1 MQIEFLN
8 DYFVPVIAGLC
19 LCAGQ
24 ALKAM
29 PLPRKYIP
37 ACNALLGALAALW
50 VYRTLTP
57 EALLSGLFSGLA
69 STGLYEAMAHLI
81 GGEGL

>member
-19 LCAGQ
+19 LCIGQ
-24 ALKAM
+24 ALKCL
-29 PLPRKYIP
+29 PLQRKYIP

-50 VYRTLTP
+50 VYRALTP
-57 EALLSGLFSGLA
+57 EALLAGLFSGLA
-69 STGLYEAMAHLI
+69 STGLYEALSHLI
-81 GGEGL
+81 GGDGL